1 MRIILF
7 ERTSIKELDIYINFF
22 TFIKNK
28 IIKSL
33 IKYTYS
39 QADRVLVNSTVL
51 KSELKEFS
59 ITSTVA
65 YSGSI
70 NKIKQNHLI

>member
-1 MRIILF
+1 MKKKYNQKR
-7 ERTSIKELDIYINFF
+7 RK
-22 TFIKNK
+22 FIKNK

-59 ITSTVA
+59 ISEDFEWVEL
-65 YSGSI
+65 I
-70 NKIKQNHLI
+70 PENKRGN